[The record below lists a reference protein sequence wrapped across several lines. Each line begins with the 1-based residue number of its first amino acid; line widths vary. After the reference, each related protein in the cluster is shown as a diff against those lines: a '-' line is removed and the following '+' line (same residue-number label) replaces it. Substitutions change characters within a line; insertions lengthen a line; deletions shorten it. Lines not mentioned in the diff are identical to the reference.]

1 MNKINIFTVACII
14 SSLVSACGGDNDN
27 SSVVKSADKPI
38 VTDIFD
44 NIEYKNG
51 EIYHIDLSHSVV
63 DPAGFPVYLESINSS
78 SEDCSIISFDKDSLA
93 VELTTNGK
101 TACNLDYTVRNI
113 PISGI
118 QSSSGTGNQYLLIS
132 DSNNDI
138 DLLAISLTTTINTD
152 PIEIDLKKELADRYP
167 DGFTILTA
175 SNNGEGHIDDIDKDS
190 SIITFSSSVVGMNR
204 IYYSLTDGKII
215 TPGFIDIAVSDI
227 GIEQPE
233 ADNFIAEDVVAPS
246 EEKIINIQ
254 GNYDDKGQK
263 LQLAD
268 VSAFNADVSIINQ
281 YEFSFLSE
289 QPGIHYVTY
298 YVTNELG
305 GLAVGIIQVNVGGAP
320 YQDITIDID
329 GEDITFIA
337 PKEINSLSED
347 EKKLVIAKYK
357 ETGQFGP
364 QGVIMPL
371 FDVIGAGNICT
382 QKFTFVPSEDQLKK
396 LFNSTKVNLFEQ
408 YYWPISKKYITREGS
423 LFDFKTGEVTSSEG
437 IGYLT
442 CFERH

>member
-63 DPAGFPVYLESINSS
+63 DPAGFPLYLESINSS
-78 SEDCSIISFDKDSLA
+78 SEDCSIISFDKDSLV

-101 TACNLDYTVRNI
+101 TACNLDYTVRNR
-113 PISGI
+113 PISDI
-118 QSSSGTGNQYLLIS
+118 QSSSETGNQYLLIS
-132 DSNNDI
+132 DSNDDI

-167 DGFTILTA
+167 DGFVILSA
-175 SNNGEGHIDDIDKDS
+175 SNNGEGHIDDIDKES

-233 ADNFIAEDVVAPS
+233 ADNFIAEDVVTPS

-254 GNYDDKGQK
+254 GHFDDKGQK

-289 QPGIHYVTY
+289 QSGIHYVTY

-329 GEDITFIA
+329 GIDTTFVA

-347 EKKLVIAKYK
+347 EKKSVVAKYK

-371 FDVIGAGNICT
+371 FDVTGSVQVCNKMRA
-382 QKFTFVPSEDQLKK
+382 FVPSIDELKK
-396 LFNSTKVNLFEQ
+396 LYNNAEENLFEQ
-408 YYWPISKKYITREGS
+408 YYWPITKKYITSEGF
-423 LFDFKTGEVTSSEG
+423 LFDFKTGDVTYSEG

-442 CFERH
+442 CLK

>member
-1 MNKINIFTVACII
+1 MNKINIIAVACII
-14 SSLVSACGGDNDN
+14 SSLLSGCDGDNDN

-38 VTDIFD
+38 ITDIFD
-44 NIEYKNG
+44 KIEYNND

-63 DPAGFPVYLESINSS
+63 DPAGFPLYLESINSS
-78 SEDCSIISFDKDSLA
+78 SEDCSIISFDKDSLSL
-93 VELTTNGK
+93 ELTTNGK

-113 PISGI
+113 PISSDI
-118 QSSSGTGNQYLLIS
+118 QSSSGNGNQYLLIS
-132 DSNNDI
+132 DSNDDI

-167 DGFTILTA
+167 DGFVILSA
-175 SNNGEGHIDDIDKDS
+175 SNNGEGHIDDIDKES
-190 SIITFSSSVVGMNR
+190 SIITFSSSIVGRNR
-204 IYYSLTDGKII
+204 IYYSLTDGKTI

-233 ADNFIAEDVVAPS
+233 ADNFIAEAVVTPG
-246 EEKIINIQ
+246 EENNINIQ
-254 GNYDDKGQK
+254 GHFDDKGQK

-281 YEFSFLSE
+281 YEFSFVSE

-329 GEDITFIA
+329 GIDTTFVA

-347 EKKLVIAKYK
+347 EKKSVVAKYK
-357 ETGQFGP
+357 ETGEFGP
-364 QGVIMPL
+364 KGVIMPL
-371 FDVIGAGNICT
+371 FDVTGSVQVCN
-382 QKFTFVPSEDQLKK
+382 KMRSFVPSIDELKK
-396 LFNSTKVNLFEQ
+396 LYNNAEENLFEQ
-408 YYWPISKKYITREGS
+408 YYWPITKKYITSEGF
-423 LFDFKTGEVTSSEG
+423 LFDFKTGEVTYSDG

-442 CFERH
+442 CLK

>member
-1 MNKINIFTVACII
+1 MNKISIFTGACII
-14 SSLVSACGGDNDN
+14 SALLAGCGGDNNN
-27 SSVVKSADKPI
+27 SSVEKSADKPI

-44 NIEYKNG
+44 NIKYENG

-63 DPAGFPVYLESINSS
+63 DPGGFSVYLESINSS

-101 TACNLDYTVRNI
+101 TACNLDYTVRNR
-113 PISGI
+113 PNSDI
-118 QSSSGTGNQYLLIS
+118 QSSSETGNRYLLIS
-132 DSNNDI
+132 DSNDDI

-254 GNYDDKGQK
+254 GHYDDKGQK